1 MKKLATWCPSG
12 ASVGSTED
20 GIVISRIGLL
30 RDINQWFLF
39 VGHKSASYW
48 AALSLSFRLISIYVM
63 NIIAWVP
70 IPGNVG
76 SFVCNIFSISL
87 LD

>member
-30 RDINQWFLF
+30 RDINQCFLV
-39 VGHKSASYW
+39 VGHKSVIVGSYW
-48 AALSLSFRLISIYVM
+48 AALSLSFRLISIIYVYEH
-63 NIIAWVP
+63 NSL
-70 IPGNVG
+70 G
-76 SFVCNIFSISL
+76 SHTR
-87 LD
+87 